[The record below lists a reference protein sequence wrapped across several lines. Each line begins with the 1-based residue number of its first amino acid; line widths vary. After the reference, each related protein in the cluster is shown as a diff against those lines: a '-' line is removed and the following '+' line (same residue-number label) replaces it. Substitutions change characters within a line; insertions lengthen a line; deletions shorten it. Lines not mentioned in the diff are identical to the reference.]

1 MKLHKVT
8 PVFFVLGFFV
18 TLLVA
23 FAIFPINS
31 STTPLPAGTGIKAK
45 PPVGKT
51 TEVESLHSDLFL
63 VLWKDGG
70 EIKGIFTSEEK
81 AKKYIEVT
89 QNEAIY
95 EIKVFNYGSNDE

>member
-1 MKLHKVT
+1 VKLLKVT
-8 PVFFVLGFFV
+8 PVLFVLGFFV

-23 FAIFPINS
+23 FTIFPVNS
-31 STTPLPAGTGIKAK
+31 GTTPRGTGIKAK
-45 PPVGKT
+45 PR
-51 TEVESLHSDLFL
+51 EVSTLHDDLFL

-89 QNEAIY
+89 QNESIY
-95 EIKVFNYGSNDE
+95 EIKVFSYGSPNE

>member
-18 TLLVA
+18 TLIVA

-31 STTPLPAGTGIKAK
+31 GTTPTGTGIKAK
-45 PPVGKT
+45 PPVEKPI
-51 TEVESLHSDLFL
+51 EAESFHSDLFL

-95 EIKVFNYGSNDE
+95 EIKVFNYGSNNE

>member
-1 MKLHKVT
+1 MKLLKVT
-8 PVFFVLGFFV
+8 PVLFVLGFFV

-23 FAIFPINS
+23 FTIFPVNS
-31 STTPLPAGTGIKAK
+31 GTTPTGTGIKAK
-45 PPVGKT
+45 PRIEKPR
-51 TEVESLHSDLFL
+51 EVSTFHSDLFL

-89 QNEAIY
+89 QNESIY
-95 EIKVFNYGSNDE
+95 EIKVFSYGSPNE